1 MMKKL
6 LGIMVVGLL
15 WCNIS
20 FSQSMVNEFNKWLY
34 DNGHHQYLNLDPVS
48 ASYKATAKNKKDPL
62 TSITRTHMNSKAT
75 AEVDAMEACQLIY
88 EAQGKEMQKACYI
101 HSVVSVTDPCES
113 EPKFSQLWYYNKC
126 NQFRGTNNLNLK
138 VYKNRWTLPEGVN
151 TNFGTLLYY
160 FYKYQHSP
168 FMNSRWHTYET
179 KPSSKYFKFKSDLKE
194 VEYINKE
201 FNKTALLSYLLYE
214 DGKITVDKI
223 SPKNRFGNFVNN
235 ETRLRSMS
243 LGKTMVSYV
252 MGHAICRGY
261 IDSVDSRLNDWS
273 LTKNTLYDNQKII
286 DLLNANAGD
295 QKYVNRSLFKDG
307 SGVDVL
313 TTLETMNKMSNLK
326 KSKPKY
332 NYGALLPHL
341 LLNYISFKSGDD
353 FENLLKDIFQNE
365 AQIEKSVTF
374 LKHKNSKK
382 EEGIANSMFFAT
394 RYDYLRIAK
403 SILDDWNNDTCMGKY
418 LKKIYENRIPKGN
431 FDQRFELSD
440 SFSGTKSYAGFF
452 HTDYQG
458 MKNRKVMGMSGY
470 GGIEIIIDFD
480 RSRIIVIHSIHQ
492 NYNWRKIAY
501 KVIKK
506 NK

>member
-1 MMKKL
+1 MECKKIMKKL
-6 LGIMVVGLL
+6 LGIVVLGLL

-20 FSQSMVNEFNKWLY
+20 FSQSKLNEFNKWLY
-34 DNGHHQYLNLDPVS
+34 DNGHHQYLNLNTEAV
-48 ASYKATAKNKKDPL
+48 SYKATAKNKKDPL

-75 AEVDAMEACQLIY
+75 AEVDAMEACELIY
-88 EAQGKEMQKACYI
+88 EAQGKEMQEACYI
-101 HSVVSVTDPCES
+101 HSVVSFNACET

-223 SPKNRFGNFVNN
+223 SPKDRFGNFVNN

-243 LGKTMVSYV
+243 IGKTMVSYV

-295 QKYVNRSLFKDG
+295 QK
-307 SGVDVL
+307 
-313 TTLETMNKMSNLK
+313 
-326 KSKPKY
+326 
-332 NYGALLPHL
+332 
-341 LLNYISFKSGDD
+341 
-353 FENLLKDIFQNE
+353 
-365 AQIEKSVTF
+365 
-374 LKHKNSKK
+374 
-382 EEGIANSMFFAT
+382 
-394 RYDYLRIAK
+394 
-403 SILDDWNNDTCMGKY
+403 
-418 LKKIYENRIPKGN
+418 
-431 FDQRFELSD
+431 
-440 SFSGTKSYAGFF
+440 
-452 HTDYQG
+452 
-458 MKNRKVMGMSGY
+458 
-470 GGIEIIIDFD
+470 
-480 RSRIIVIHSIHQ
+480 
-492 NYNWRKIAY
+492 
-501 KVIKK
+501 
-506 NK
+506 